1 MIKNIIFDLSEVII
15 FGYYGTENLVEKKY
29 KITAKEFLAQR
40 EIYKDLFLEAMR
52 GNGTEEAYFA
62 ELVKETN
69 WEITLEELKSIIR
82 ENLNRQI
89 EGTMEIIQKL
99 KGKYQLILLSDHIK
113 EWADYIVETNQ
124 SLQIFDSIFFS
135 YELGKLKSD
144 AGTFQFV
151 LEKLKVNPSETVFID
166 DYEKNIDMAKAQGIH
181 GILFQNANQLQAE
194 LKEKYG
200 IKIEE

>member
-1 MIKNIIFDLSEVII
+1 MIKNMIFDLSEVII
-15 FGYYGTENLVEKKY
+15 SGYHGTEELIEKKY

-40 EIYKDLFLEAMR
+40 EIYNDLFLETMR
-52 GNGTEEAYFA
+52 GKGTEKAYFE
-62 ELVKETN
+62 ELVKGTN
-69 WEITLEELKSIIR
+69 WKMTLEELKSIIR
-82 ENLNRQI
+82 ENLDRQI

-124 SLQIFDSIFFS
+124 SLQIFDYIFFS

-151 LEKLKVNPSETVFID
+151 LEKLKINPSETIFID
-166 DYEKNIDMAKAQGIH
+166 DYQKNIDMAKAQGIH
-181 GILFQNANQLQAE
+181 GILFQNAKQLQAE

-200 IKIEE
+200 IEID

>member
-1 MIKNIIFDLSEVII
+1 MIKNMIFDLSEVII
-15 FGYYGTENLVEKKY
+15 SGYHGTEELIEKKY

-40 EIYKDLFLEAMR
+40 EIYNDLFLETMR
-52 GNGTEEAYFA
+52 GKGTEKAYFE
-62 ELVKETN
+62 ELVQGTN
-69 WEITLEELKSIIR
+69 WKMTLEELKSIIR
-82 ENLNRQI
+82 ENLDRQI

-124 SLQIFDSIFFS
+124 SLQIFDYIFFS

-151 LEKLKVNPSETVFID
+151 LEKLKINPSETIFID
-166 DYEKNIDMAKAQGIH
+166 DYQKNIDMAKAQGIH
-181 GILFQNANQLQAE
+181 GILFQNAKQLQAE

-200 IKIEE
+200 IEID